1 MSTIQIPW
9 APRAILVNRTFRL
22 PVQAP
27 DEHVTLEAEGFR
39 LITSRWCAI
48 DSAVYHY
55 LTASNIPGDYTLRAS
70 HNRQTAEVTIQVRT
84 LEEFRTIHQYNGAT
98 WPRRWPVGQTY
109 QTTKTRQT
117 LQDLNIP
124 ETLNEQAATWWIE
137 QTDETVWQQLPP
149 SELPKAHYTNVHHG
163 CPNCGT
169 AIYRYGGFYPWSRNH
184 LPCDF
189 KSTCPNCNAVFPSNS
204 LTSQDYTSGQFP
216 DDGYGYFDKD
226 EHIFIFAASYHRDQ
240 CRTFGSGI
248 DTLTAYL
255 RKNGPN
261 EQVARRLGL
270 MLLRYAQEECYV
282 ASAPQF
288 RFGAQI
294 G

>member
-1 MSTIQIPW
+1 M
-9 APRAILVNRTFRL
+9 
-22 PVQAP
+22 
-27 DEHVTLEAEGFR
+27 
-39 LITSRWCAI
+39 
-48 DSAVYHY
+48 
-55 LTASNIPGDYTLRAS
+55 
-70 HNRQTAEVTIQVRT
+70 
-84 LEEFRTIHQYNGAT
+84 
-98 WPRRWPVGQTY
+98 GQTY

-294 G
+294 GGTEEPWNWGQPDWASQPDPVRALKRKGTQRYAIDTPNISRTLALAYDTIWPHLLKDTQLVSSAQSLGLHIQRRRATHRRNARHPAPEHPGRRRG